1 MITIENVEIGYTKML
16 FTVENLAFSAGMV
29 YALIGRNGT
38 GKSTFLR
45 TLSGEIPCLKG
56 KILLNGTN
64 VRQLST
70 QEKAKQIAVVE
81 TKFEGISFLTV
92 REYIALGRAPYT
104 DLFGRMSEEDLKV
117 VGDIAREL
125 KLEHLLEKD
134 TVSISDGERQ
144 MVMIARALAQET
156 PLILLDEPSA
166 FLDFVN
172 RQLLI
177 ENLIAIARKM
187 NKCIILSTHDLEV
200 CTEENLPLILIHQQK
215 TQLSQGL
222 TKQEVKEKMS
232 I

>member
-1 MITIENVEIGYTKML
+1 MITIEHVEIGYAKKL
-16 FTVENLAFSAGMV
+16 FVADNLTFLAGQV

-38 GKSTFLR
+38 GKSTFLK

-56 KILLNGTN
+56 KILLQGKD
-64 VRQLST
+64 VRQLT
-70 QEKAKQIAVVE
+70 AHEKSKQIAVVE
-81 TKFEGISFLTV
+81 SKFEGISFLTV
-92 REYIALGRAPYT
+92 QEYIALGRAPYT
-104 DLFGRMSEEDLKV
+104 DLFGRMSDEDLTIVK
-117 VGDIAREL
+117 DISKEL
-125 KLEHLLEKD
+125 KLEHLLDKD

-144 MVMIARALAQET
+144 MAMIARALAQET

-200 CTEENLPLILIHQQK
+200 CTEENLPLILIHQQH
-215 TQLSQGL
+215 TQISQGL
-222 TKQEVKEKMS
+222 TKQEVKDKLS
-232 I
+232 Q